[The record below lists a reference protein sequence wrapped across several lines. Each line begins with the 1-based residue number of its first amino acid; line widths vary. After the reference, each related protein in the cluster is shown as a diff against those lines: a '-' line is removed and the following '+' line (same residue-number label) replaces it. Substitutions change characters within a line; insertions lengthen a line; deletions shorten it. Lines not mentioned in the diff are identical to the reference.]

1 MPLLSQDAWDA
12 LVEAWNQHTTEAER
26 AKAARECRHRGSHRW
41 AMTEIGWRICL
52 NCLTYRPG
60 ADE

>member
-1 MPLLSQDAWDA
+1 MSLLSQDDWDR
-12 LVEAWNQHTTEAER
+12 LVERWNVATTEAER
-26 AKAARECRHRGSHRW
+26 AKAARECRRRGHHLW
-41 AMTEIGWRICL
+41 AMTEIGWTVCL